1 MDTTNI
7 KDAQGEI
14 RENII
19 TMFGIHKLPE
29 GEQEEAINRLGK
41 IIFQNVLIR
50 VLPLLEEKDLKKY
63 ENLIESNVEAD
74 ELMNFFFETVP
85 GFLQIV
91 TEESESF
98 RIESAK
104 VLDSLK

>member
-41 IIFQNVLIR
+41 IIF
-50 VLPLLEEKDLKKY
+50 
-63 ENLIESNVEAD
+63 
-74 ELMNFFFETVP
+74 P